1 MRTFHEVQL
10 SESKMKG
17 LGPTG
22 WLRSCLNFILIVV
35 HSFLYVPFGFFY
47 PGKKKFVVTFYIIQF
62 CFFQEISL
70 QNTALKRR
78 LDRATYCFRTQDLE
92 PSAPYW

>member
-17 LGPTG
+17 LGPTD

-35 HSFLYVPFGFFY
+35 HFFLYVPFGFFY
-47 PGKKKFVVTFYIIQF
+47 PGKKSLSLHSISFSFV
-62 CFFQEISL
+62 FFQEISF

-92 PSAPYW
+92 PSAPY